1 MTIKGIFCLRPPCT
15 SDFLFSIWCGVYKFI
30 FLHTYLLTL
39 TFLTYING
47 VLYIVLLRTAT
58 FGSDNATLN
67 INVYN
72 NNNKVLL
79 HNWTASVLDRNTWMM
94 TFVSSTINVVFPC
107 CYPQLVWLGF
117 ELEVILNTD
126 NNNHEAP
133 RHWWPI
139 VSDQLPPP

>member
-1 MTIKGIFCLRPPCT
+1 
-15 SDFLFSIWCGVYKFI
+15 VYKFI

-79 HNWTASVLDRNTWMM
+79 HNWTASVLDRNT
-94 TFVSSTINVVFPC
+94 
-107 CYPQLVWLGF
+107 
-117 ELEVILNTD
+117 
-126 NNNHEAP
+126 
-133 RHWWPI
+133 
-139 VSDQLPPP
+139 